1 MQLKVDRKNHSFNL
15 RLNLKGGTSNLY
27 NLRKKQKIS
36 QEKLAE
42 KIGVSRQS
50 VSKWE
55 NGTAY
60 PEMNR
65 IFELCKIFHCKLND
79 LVNDNILDF
88 DSLDKEVKM
97 SVVKF
102 NKEKQNKL
110 KIVSKTISIFSKMLQ
125 VITIIISAVMIMS
138 MLFIPSVINNTNVEN
153 GSIIVADKN
162 VMEFNLDQMTTNTIV
177 NVFEEHSKLEIILYT
192 EIIMICLTISV
203 MIISFAM
210 LYLAKLFDSISKGDT
225 PFTLENLKNI
235 KRVAIL
241 FISYLIFPDVS
252 GTLFQW
258 ITKIDM
264 NIDYEITKIFY
275 VLIIICIYY
284 IFDYGHQIQLDS
296 KGKIY
301 GEVESNE

>member
-1 MQLKVDRKNHSFNL
+1 MKF
-15 RLNLKGGTSNLY
+15 GENLY

-79 LVNDNILDF
+79 IVNDNILDF

-138 MLFIPSVINNTNVEN
+138 MLFIPSVINNTNVDK

>member
-1 MQLKVDRKNHSFNL
+1 MKF
-15 RLNLKGGTSNLY
+15 GENLY

-79 LVNDNILDF
+79 LVNDNILDY
-88 DSLDKEVKM
+88 DSLDEEVKM

-102 NKEKQNKL
+102 NKEKQKKL
-110 KIVSKTISIFSKMLQ
+110 KIVSKTISICSRILQ

-138 MLFIPSVINNTNVEN
+138 MLFIPSIINNAYVNNE
-153 GSIIVADKN
+153 SIIIADKN
-162 VMEFNLDQMTTNTIV
+162 IMEFNLDEMTTNTIV
-177 NVFEEHSKLEIILYT
+177 NVFNEHSKLEIVLYA
-192 EIIMICLTISV
+192 EIIMICLIISI

-241 FISYLIFPDVS
+241 FIAYLIFPDVS

-296 KGKIY
+296 NGKIY
-301 GEVESNE
+301 GEVENNE

>member
-1 MQLKVDRKNHSFNL
+1 MKF
-15 RLNLKGGTSNLY
+15 GENLY

-110 KIVSKTISIFSKMLQ
+110 KIVSKTISIFSKILQ

-138 MLFIPSVINNTNVEN
+138 MLFIPSVINNTNVDN

-235 KRVAIL
+235 KRVAVL

-301 GEVESNE
+301 GKVENNE

>member
-1 MQLKVDRKNHSFNL
+1 MKF
-15 RLNLKGGTSNLY
+15 GENLY

-102 NKEKQNKL
+102 NKEKQDKL
-110 KIVSKTISIFSKMLQ
+110 KIVSKTISIFSKILQ

-138 MLFIPSVINNTNVEN
+138 MLFIPSVINNTNVDN

-192 EIIMICLTISV
+192 EIIMICLNISV

-210 LYLAKLFDSISKGDT
+210 LYLAKLFDSISKGVT

>member
-1 MQLKVDRKNHSFNL
+1 MKF
-15 RLNLKGGTSNLY
+15 GENLY

-65 IFELCKIFHCKLND
+65 IFELCKMFHCKLND

-110 KIVSKTISIFSKMLQ
+110 KIGSKTISIFSKILQ

-138 MLFIPSVINNTNVEN
+138 MLFIPSVINNTNVDN

>member
-1 MQLKVDRKNHSFNL
+1 MKF
-15 RLNLKGGTSNLY
+15 GENLY

-138 MLFIPSVINNTNVEN
+138 MLFIPSVINNTNLEN

>member
-1 MQLKVDRKNHSFNL
+1 MKF
-15 RLNLKGGTSNLY
+15 GENLY

-50 VSKWE
+50 VSKWK

-138 MLFIPSVINNTNVEN
+138 MLFIPSVINNTNVDN

-192 EIIMICLTISV
+192 EIIMICLIISV

-301 GEVESNE
+301 GEVENNE

>member
-1 MQLKVDRKNHSFNL
+1 MKF
-15 RLNLKGGTSNLY
+15 GENLY

-88 DSLDKEVKM
+88 DSLDKKVKM

-110 KIVSKTISIFSKMLQ
+110 KIVSKTISIFSKILQ

-138 MLFIPSVINNTNVEN
+138 MLFIPSVINNTNVDN

>member
-1 MQLKVDRKNHSFNL
+1 MKFDE
-15 RLNLKGGTSNLY
+15 NLY
-27 NLRKKQKIS
+27 NLRKTQKIS

-65 IFELCKIFHCKLND
+65 IFELCKIFHCKLKD

-138 MLFIPSVINNTNVEN
+138 MLFIPSVINNTNVDN

-192 EIIMICLTISV
+192 EIIMICLTVSV

>member
-1 MQLKVDRKNHSFNL
+1 MKF
-15 RLNLKGGTSNLY
+15 GENLY

-138 MLFIPSVINNTNVEN
+138 MLFIPSVINNTNVDN

-162 VMEFNLDQMTTNTIV
+162 VMEFNLDQMTINTIV

-192 EIIMICLTISV
+192 EVIMICLTISV

-210 LYLAKLFDSISKGDT
+210 LYFAKLFDSISKGDT

-241 FISYLIFPDVS
+241 FISYLIFPDIS

-275 VLIIICIYY
+275 VLIIICLYY

-301 GEVESNE
+301 GEVENNE

>member
-1 MQLKVDRKNHSFNL
+1 MKFDE
-15 RLNLKGGTSNLY
+15 NLY
-27 NLRKKQKIS
+27 NLRKTQKIS

-138 MLFIPSVINNTNVEN
+138 MLFIPSVINNTNVDN

-192 EIIMICLTISV
+192 EIIMICLTVSV
-203 MIISFAM
+203 MIISFA
-210 LYLAKLFDSISKGDT
+210 
-225 PFTLENLKNI
+225 
-235 KRVAIL
+235 
-241 FISYLIFPDVS
+241 SYLIFPDVS

-296 KGKIY
+296 KGKNNRKI
-301 GEVESNE
+301 

>member
-1 MQLKVDRKNHSFNL
+1 MKF
-15 RLNLKGGTSNLY
+15 GENLY

-110 KIVSKTISIFSKMLQ
+110 KIVSKTISIFSKILQ
-125 VITIIISAVMIMS
+125 VITIIINAVMIMS
-138 MLFIPSVINNTNVEN
+138 MLFIPSVINNTNVDN

>member
-1 MQLKVDRKNHSFNL
+1 MKF
-15 RLNLKGGTSNLY
+15 GENLY
-27 NLRKKQKIS
+27 NLRKKKKIS

-79 LVNDNILDF
+79 LVNDNILDY
-88 DSLDKEVKM
+88 DSLDEEVKM

-102 NKEKQNKL
+102 NKEKQKKL
-110 KIVSKTISIFSKMLQ
+110 KIVSKTISICSKILQ

-138 MLFIPSVINNTNVEN
+138 MLFIPSVINNADVNNE
-153 GSIIVADKN
+153 SIIIADKN
-162 VMEFNLDQMTTNTIV
+162 IMEFNLDEMTTNTIV
-177 NVFEEHSKLEIILYT
+177 NVFNEHSKLEIVLYA
-192 EIIMICLTISV
+192 EIIMICLIISI

-241 FISYLIFPDVS
+241 FIAYLIFPDVS

-296 KGKIY
+296 NGKIY
-301 GEVESNE
+301 GEVENNE

>member
-1 MQLKVDRKNHSFNL
+1 MKF
-15 RLNLKGGTSNLY
+15 GENLY

-138 MLFIPSVINNTNVEN
+138 MLFIPSVINNTNVDN
-153 GSIIVADKN
+153 GSIIVANKN

-225 PFTLENLKNI
+225 PFTLENLKTI

-264 NIDYEITKIFY
+264 NIDYEITKICY
-275 VLIIICIYY
+275 ALIIICIYY

-301 GEVESNE
+301 GEVENNE

>member
-1 MQLKVDRKNHSFNL
+1 MKFDE
-15 RLNLKGGTSNLY
+15 NLY
-27 NLRKKQKIS
+27 NLRKTQKIS

-97 SVVKF
+97 SVIKF

-138 MLFIPSVINNTNVEN
+138 MLFIPSVINNTNVDN

-192 EIIMICLTISV
+192 EIIMICLTVFV

>member
-1 MQLKVDRKNHSFNL
+1 MKF
-15 RLNLKGGTSNLY
+15 GENLY
-27 NLRKKQKIS
+27 ILRKKQKIS

-110 KIVSKTISIFSKMLQ
+110 KIVSKTISIFSKILQ

-138 MLFIPSVINNTNVEN
+138 MLFIPSVINNTNVDN

>member
-1 MQLKVDRKNHSFNL
+1 MKF
-15 RLNLKGGTSNLY
+15 GENLY
-27 NLRKKQKIS
+27 ILRKKQKIS

-110 KIVSKTISIFSKMLQ
+110 KIVSKTISIFSKILQ

-138 MLFIPSVINNTNVEN
+138 MLFIPSVINNTNVDN

-192 EIIMICLTISV
+192 EIIMICLTASV

>member
-1 MQLKVDRKNHSFNL
+1 MKF
-15 RLNLKGGTSNLY
+15 GENLY

-110 KIVSKTISIFSKMLQ
+110 KIVSKTISIFSKILQ

-138 MLFIPSVINNTNVEN
+138 MLFIPSVINNTNVDN

-210 LYLAKLFDSISKGDT
+210 LYLAKLFDSISKGNT

>member
-1 MQLKVDRKNHSFNL
+1 MKF
-15 RLNLKGGTSNLY
+15 GENLY

-79 LVNDNILDF
+79 IVNDNILDF

-110 KIVSKTISIFSKMLQ
+110 KIVSKTISIFSKILQ

-138 MLFIPSVINNTNVEN
+138 MLFIPSVINNTNVDN

-301 GEVESNE
+301 GKVESNE

>member
-1 MQLKVDRKNHSFNL
+1 MKF
-15 RLNLKGGTSNLY
+15 GENLY
-27 NLRKKQKIS
+27 SLRKKQKIS

-138 MLFIPSVINNTNVEN
+138 MLFIPSVINNTNVDN

-258 ITKIDM
+258 ITKTDM

>member
-1 MQLKVDRKNHSFNL
+1 MKFDE
-15 RLNLKGGTSNLY
+15 NLY
-27 NLRKKQKIS
+27 NLRKTQKIS

-102 NKEKQNKL
+102 NKKKQNKL

-138 MLFIPSVINNTNVEN
+138 MLFIPSVINNTNVDN

-192 EIIMICLTISV
+192 EIIMICLTVSV

>member
-1 MQLKVDRKNHSFNL
+1 MKF
-15 RLNLKGGTSNLY
+15 GENLY
-27 NLRKKQKIS
+27 ILRKKQKIS

-138 MLFIPSVINNTNVEN
+138 MLFIPSVINNTNVDN

-192 EIIMICLTISV
+192 EIIMICLAISV

-210 LYLAKLFDSISKGDT
+210 LYLAKLFDSISEGET

>member
-1 MQLKVDRKNHSFNL
+1 MKF
-15 RLNLKGGTSNLY
+15 GENLY

-110 KIVSKTISIFSKMLQ
+110 KIVSKTISIFSKILQ

-138 MLFIPSVINNTNVEN
+138 MLFIPSVINNTNVDN

-162 VMEFNLDQMTTNTIV
+162 VMEFNLDQMTTKTIV

>member
-1 MQLKVDRKNHSFNL
+1 MKF
-15 RLNLKGGTSNLY
+15 GENLY

-138 MLFIPSVINNTNVEN
+138 MLFIPSVINNTNVDN

-210 LYLAKLFDSISKGDT
+210 LYLAKLFDSISKGNT

>member
-1 MQLKVDRKNHSFNL
+1 MKF
-15 RLNLKGGTSNLY
+15 GENLY

-110 KIVSKTISIFSKMLQ
+110 KIVSKTISIFSKILQ

-138 MLFIPSVINNTNVEN
+138 MLFIPSVINNTNVDN

-284 IFDYGHQIQLDS
+284 IFDYGHQIQLNS

-301 GEVESNE
+301 GKVESNE

>member
-1 MQLKVDRKNHSFNL
+1 MKFDE
-15 RLNLKGGTSNLY
+15 NLY
-27 NLRKKQKIS
+27 NLRKTQKIS

-88 DSLDKEVKM
+88 DSLDKKVKM

-110 KIVSKTISIFSKMLQ
+110 KIVSKTISIFSKILQ

-138 MLFIPSVINNTNVEN
+138 MLFIPSVINNTNVDN

>member
-1 MQLKVDRKNHSFNL
+1 MKF
-15 RLNLKGGTSNLY
+15 GENLY

-79 LVNDNILDF
+79 LVNDNFLDF

-102 NKEKQNKL
+102 SKDKQNKL
-110 KIVSKTISIFSKMLQ
+110 KIVSKTISICSKLLQ

-138 MLFIPSVINNTNVEN
+138 MLFIPSVINNTNVNN

-162 VMEFNLDQMTTNTIV
+162 VMEFNLDEMTINTIV

-210 LYLAKLFDSISKGDT
+210 LYLAKLFDSISKGET

-301 GEVESNE
+301 GEVENNE

>member
-1 MQLKVDRKNHSFNL
+1 MKF
-15 RLNLKGGTSNLY
+15 GENLY

-138 MLFIPSVINNTNVEN
+138 MLFIPSVINNTNVDNE
-153 GSIIVADKN
+153 SIIVADKN
-162 VMEFNLDQMTTNTIV
+162 VMEFNLDQMTTNTIA

-284 IFDYGHQIQLDS
+284 IFDYGHQVQLDS

>member
-1 MQLKVDRKNHSFNL
+1 MKF
-15 RLNLKGGTSNLY
+15 GENLY

-138 MLFIPSVINNTNVEN
+138 MLFIPSVINNTNVDN

-241 FISYLIFPDVS
+241 FILYLIFPDVS

-275 VLIIICIYY
+275 VLIIICFYY

-301 GEVESNE
+301 GEVENNE

>member
-1 MQLKVDRKNHSFNL
+1 MKF
-15 RLNLKGGTSNLY
+15 GENLY

-88 DSLDKEVKM
+88 DSLDEEVKM

-102 NKEKQNKL
+102 NKEKQKKL
-110 KIVSKTISIFSKMLQ
+110 KIVSKTISICSRILQ

-138 MLFIPSVINNTNVEN
+138 MLFIPSIINNAYVNNE
-153 GSIIVADKN
+153 SIIIADKN
-162 VMEFNLDQMTTNTIV
+162 IMEFNLDEMTTNTIV
-177 NVFEEHSKLEIILYT
+177 NVFNEHSKLEIVLYA
-192 EIIMICLTISV
+192 EIIMICLIISI

-241 FISYLIFPDVS
+241 FIAYLIFPDVS

-296 KGKIY
+296 NGRIY
-301 GEVESNE
+301 GEVENNE

>member
-1 MQLKVDRKNHSFNL
+1 MKFDE
-15 RLNLKGGTSNLY
+15 NLY
-27 NLRKKQKIS
+27 NLRKTQKIS

-97 SVVKF
+97 SVIKF

-138 MLFIPSVINNTNVEN
+138 MLFIPSVINNTNVDN

-192 EIIMICLTISV
+192 EIIMICLTVSV

-241 FISYLIFPDVS
+241 FISYLIFPYVS
-252 GTLFQW
+252 RTLFQW

>member
-1 MQLKVDRKNHSFNL
+1 MKFDE
-15 RLNLKGGTSNLY
+15 NLY
-27 NLRKKQKIS
+27 NLRKTQKIS

-42 KIGVSRQS
+42 RIGVSRQS

-138 MLFIPSVINNTNVEN
+138 MLFIPSVINNTNVDN

-192 EIIMICLTISV
+192 EIIMICLTVSV
-203 MIISFAM
+203 MIISFA
-210 LYLAKLFDSISKGDT
+210 
-225 PFTLENLKNI
+225 
-235 KRVAIL
+235 
-241 FISYLIFPDVS
+241 SYLIFPDVS

-296 KGKIY
+296 KGKNNRKI
-301 GEVESNE
+301 